1 MLNDKNRDLR
11 VVWLLPIT
19 WFYWQPMLSEFTK
32 IFPQTKIFTGR
43 FPGFT
48 EGLEQAIAVE
58 TIGKFHLVGKKDNA
72 QGYSSRF
79 TSLSPKVIFPLLRV
93 KPELIFTSS
102 FGIWTI
108 LALLLKPIGRWRV
121 VIAYEGSSPSVDFIN
136 SSFRLGL
143 RRFMVKI
150 ADACITNS
158 QTGKT
163 YLTKILHAEAESVFA
178 HPYEVPAAE
187 AWLKNSHQTAIN
199 VEFKRPIFLFVGRVI
214 RRKGLHLL
222 LEACNLLKQQGY
234 NNYSV
239 IVVGDGEQRSQ
250 LETFCQDNELTDW
263 VKWQGWINYKELSSY
278 FSSADVFVLP
288 TLEDTWGVVTLEV
301 MLFGKPVI
309 CSKGAGSA
317 EMIIDGENGYTFECD
332 RSDRLAEV
340 MSKFIV
346 QPELITSMG
355 KKSQQLIAN
364 YTPQAAA
371 KSLAKVVEFVQSNN

>member
-1 MLNDKNRDLR
+1 MLTNKNRDLR
-11 VVWLLPIT
+11 VFWLLPIT

-32 IFPQTKIFTGR
+32 IFPKTKIFTGR

-48 EGLEQAIAVE
+48 PGLEQAIAVE
-58 TIGKFHLVGKKDNA
+58 TIGKFQLVGKKNNA

-79 TSLSPKVIFPLLRV
+79 TSLSPKIIFPLLRA

-108 LALLLKPIGRWRV
+108 LALLLKPLGRWRV
-121 VIAYEGSSPSVDFIN
+121 VIAYEGSSPSVDFTN

-143 RRFMVKI
+143 RRLMVKA
-150 ADACITNS
+150 ADAYITNS
-158 QTGKT
+158 QAGKN
-163 YLTKILHAEAESVFA
+163 YLTKVLHAKPESVFA

-187 AWLKNSHQTAIN
+187 AWLKDSTENAIALKL
-199 VEFKRPIFLFVGRVI
+199 KRPIFLFVGRVI

-239 IVVGDGEQRSQ
+239 LVVGDGEQRAE
-250 LETFCQDNELTDW
+250 LEAFCQDNELTDW
-263 VKWQGWINYKELSSY
+263 VEWKGWVEYAQLNSY
-278 FSSADVFVLP
+278 FRSADIFVLP

-301 MLFGKPVI
+301 MLFGKPVL

-317 EMIIDGENGYTFECD
+317 EMIIDGENGYVFDCD
-332 RSDRLAEV
+332 RPERLAEL
-340 MSKFIV
+340 MGKFIT
-346 QPELITSMG
+346 QPELIASMG
-355 KKSQQLIAN
+355 QKSQQLIAK

-371 KSLAKVVEFVQSNN
+371 ESLAKVVEFMSNH